1 MSERC
6 SPALTQKRQE
16 PSSPTVL
23 IRKCLSLSTAP
34 GLLSLGAAEPWDI
47 CHPAALRA
55 GPCHQLCTGIGL
67 CRVQHCRVLGS
78 PLPPSHP
85 SCLPLLLVGIFPAVT
100 TSPLASSWI
109 PLCAPGASFAGCCP
123 SPPPPSGPWWSPSFP
138 LALGRG
144 ILHPGAL
151 KRQSCLPGASSPKS
165 PFNSHLISGNT
176 LCHMCHPRQML
187 LQHLPAWLPRVS
199 GQHFRAFPFYPHA

>member
-6 SPALTQKRQE
+6 SPALTRQE

-23 IRKCLSLSTAP
+23 ISTAP
-34 GLLSLGAAEPWDI
+34 GLLSLGAPEPWDI
-47 CHPAALRA
+47 THPAALLA
-55 GPCHQLCTGIGL
+55 GPCHQPCTGISL

-85 SCLPLLLVGIFPAVT
+85 SCLPLLLAGVFPAVT

-109 PLCAPGASFAGCCP
+109 PLCAPGASFP
-123 SPPPPSGPWWSPSFP
+123 GPWWSPSFP

-151 KRQSCLPGASSPKS
+151 KGAELPPRCLQPNRALSIPTSSLETRCAIPGKCSCSIYLPGCRGFQASSS
-165 PFNSHLISGNT
+165 EPFPSIHMLEAQLNK
-176 LCHMCHPRQML
+176 LC
-187 LQHLPAWLPRVS
+187 
-199 GQHFRAFPFYPHA
+199 GE